1 MLPSWRSCLRA
12 MATSALVLGCT
23 PFTADPV
30 GPTMDAG
37 LRLDADTSPDLD
49 GSSIQDGGADAGPPA
64 SSCKELHRARPELG
78 SGSYPVRRPGG
89 DVIQVYCDMVTADGG
104 WTLVARS
111 VKGTTAT
118 AFGWTVSTGDLD
130 DDTLP
135 YATDA
140 SALAEPGEIL
150 FGARGPGKTW
160 RSPVYTRPLPASFM
174 TSYTDTLSSPSGS
187 TEVTGKCAGDLG
199 PEQPTMLSR
208 AGSTSA
214 LDHYAFSDQNAT
226 SSFGLYPG
234 VWDTNGDNDDP
245 PKCGYSGLL
254 TGVEGMIFVR

>member
-1 MLPSWRSCLRA
+1 MTTA
-12 MATSALVLGCT
+12 ALVLGCT
-23 PFTADPV
+23 PFTADPA
-30 GPTMDAG
+30 GPTMDAA
-37 LRLDADTSPDLD
+37 LRLDADTGPDLD
-49 GSSIQDGGADAGPPA
+49 GSSIDDGGADAGPA

-78 SGSYPVRRPGG
+78 SGSYLVLRRGG
-89 DVIQVYCDMVTADGG
+89 DAIQVYCDMVTAGGG

-111 VKGTTAT
+111 VKGTSAP
-118 AFGWTVSTGDLD
+118 AFGWTVSTGTLD

-140 SALAEPGEIL
+140 SALAELGEIL

-160 RSPVYTRPLPASFM
+160 RSPVYTRPLPTSFM
-174 TSYTDTLSSPSGS
+174 TTYADALSSPSGS
-187 TEVTGKCAGDLG
+187 TELTGRCAGDLG

-214 LDHYAFSDQNAT
+214 RDHYAFSDQNVT
-226 SSFGLYPG
+226 SSFGLYPD
-234 VWDTNGDNDDP
+234 VWDTNGENDNP

-254 TGVEGMIFVR
+254 TGVEGMLFVR